1 MSPLS
6 TLYRHSLALLT
17 DLYQLT
23 MAYGYWKSG
32 RHEREAVFHLY
43 FRKNPFGG
51 PFALAAG
58 LDRVIEFITRF
69 QFSSSDLAFLRE
81 LRLDAAQGPLW
92 EPDFLDYLGELRLDC
107 SLDAVPEGTVVF
119 AHEPVLRVR
128 GELLQCQLLETPLL
142 NFLNFPTLIATKA
155 ARICQAAAG
164 DPVLEF
170 GLRRAQGI
178 DGALS
183 ASRAAYIGGCS
194 ATSNLLAAKFF

>member
-92 EPDFLDYLGELRLDC
+92 EPDFLDSSHFILDPALRD
-107 SLDAVPEGTVVF
+107 
-119 AHEPVLRVR
+119 
-128 GELLQCQLLETPLL
+128 
-142 NFLNFPTLIATKA
+142 
-155 ARICQAAAG
+155 
-164 DPVLEF
+164 
-170 GLRRAQGI
+170 
-178 DGALS
+178 
-183 ASRAAYIGGCS
+183 SRASGHLNSDGPGETMSSIQ
-194 ATSNLLAAKFF
+194 